1 MLRLFADKDL
11 NRVMDIWLAG
21 NLQAHPF
28 VPEDYWRSQA
38 SRVREVINEAEVL
51 VWEES
56 GQIMGFLGMW
66 GEHIEGVFVSQE
78 FQGRGVGQA
87 LIQGAK
93 ERKPALAL
101 HVYQDKRRHRP
112 GDRTAG
118 MGDALDPVEHL
129 RKQALRFYRR
139 ALAFIR

>member
-93 ERKPALAL
+93 ERACACFACLS
-101 HVYQDKRRHRP
+101 
-112 GDRTAG
+112 G
-118 MGDALDPVEHL
+118 
-129 RKQALRFYRR
+129 
-139 ALAFIR
+139 

>member
-56 GQIMGFLGMW
+56 GQIMGLLGLS
-66 GEHIEGVFVSQE
+66 VVSGGTDPE
-78 FQGRGVGQA
+78 TGQP
-87 LIQGAK
+87 
-93 ERKPALAL
+93 EWVMRWT
-101 HVYQDKRRHRP
+101 R
-112 GDRTAG
+112 
-118 MGDALDPVEHL
+118 
-129 RKQALRFYRR
+129 
-139 ALAFIR
+139 

>member
-1 MLRLFADKDL
+1 MLRLFAEKDL

-66 GEHIEGVFVSQE
+66 GEHIEG
-78 FQGRGVGQA
+78 
-87 LIQGAK
+87 AK

-101 HVYQDKRRHRP
+101 HVYQDNVAAVAFYHRR
-112 GDRTAG
+112 GFSVVSGGT
-118 MGDALDPVEHL
+118 DPETGQPEWVM
-129 RKQALRFYRR
+129 RWTR
-139 ALAFIR
+139 